1 MVHKDLQTIIEGKN
15 WVVQNSKNQRLIVDN
30 YHALQKISESCE
42 RDPKTPMNIKN
53 FFGHRDSEY
62 AQQHQIE
69 EADINA
75 ADVCFAC
82 IISVVSCAGI
92 YYFVHR

>member
-1 MVHKDLQTIIEGKN
+1 MVHKDLHTIIEGRN

-42 RDPKTPMNIKN
+42 RDASTPMNIKN

-62 AQQHQIE
+62 AQQYTIE
-69 EADINA
+69 EADISA
-75 ADVCFAC
+75 ADVCFVF
-82 IISVVSCAGI
+82 ITSIVSYIGI
-92 YYFVHR
+92 YYFVHS